1 MGFVRGALSVA
12 DFCNAMIYVIETRA
26 TADQVREMLE
36 TLQTY
41 IKLAV
46 DVRRRILAG
55 GGGMHADCE
64 AVLLEDGSRQ
74 ADIWG
79 AGWLPESREVR
90 FESLINIRP
99 KQGNRNMTVE
109 DGGLRATIE
118 QIVRER
124 FEAS

>member
-1 MGFVRGALSVA
+1 
-12 DFCNAMIYVIETRA
+12 MIHIIRERA
-26 TADQVREMLE
+26 TEEQVREMLE
-36 TLQTY
+36 ALQTY

-46 DVRRRILAG
+46 DIRRRVVAG

-74 ADIWG
+74 ADVWG
-79 AGWLPESREVR
+79 AGWVPEGQEVR

-99 KQGNRNMTVE
+99 QQQNRSMTIE
-109 DGGLRATIE
+109 DRTLRTSVE

-124 FEAS
+124 IQR